1 MLSNTLL
8 KAALVVS
15 AASLMITT
23 MVLKHEPEAAPPP
36 APPTMRSQ
44 ASPAAPPLRSA
55 QPTGVLAAAA
65 PAAPIPAPQRA
76 ANPAWAER
84 SLLPET
90 QAIAERLH
98 QEPDDL
104 RALADA
110 QGQLPAPVVKRLEA
124 ISSRT
129 QSLARALEL
138 SEEQAAA
145 LEQHFVHYVAREAQ
159 VIEESR
165 LPSGLVFPPPQ
176 LGAWLHQETLT
187 AIQQDPRLGAGMAK
201 VADRFLPHA
210 IRDPAAPVASVGN
223 TIVSVSEMRS
233 LAREK

>member
-1 MLSNTLL
+1 
-8 KAALVVS
+8 
-15 AASLMITT
+15 
-23 MVLKHEPEAAPPP
+23 
-36 APPTMRSQ
+36 MRSQ
-44 ASPAAPPLRSA
+44 ALPSAPPLRAA
-55 QPTGVLAAAA
+55 QPAGVLAAAA
-65 PAAPIPAPQRA
+65 PTAPIPAPPRS

-84 SLLPET
+84 PILPET
-90 QAIAERLH
+90 QAIAEKLH

-104 RALADA
+104 RALVDA
-110 QGQLPAPVVKRLEA
+110 QGQLPAPVVNRLEA

-129 QSLARALEL
+129 RSLARALEL

-176 LGAWLHQETLT
+176 LGAWLHQETIA

-201 VADRFLPHA
+201 VADRLLPHA
-210 IRDPAAPVASVGN
+210 IRDPAAPSLSGGS
-223 TIVSVSEMRS
+223 TIASVSELRS